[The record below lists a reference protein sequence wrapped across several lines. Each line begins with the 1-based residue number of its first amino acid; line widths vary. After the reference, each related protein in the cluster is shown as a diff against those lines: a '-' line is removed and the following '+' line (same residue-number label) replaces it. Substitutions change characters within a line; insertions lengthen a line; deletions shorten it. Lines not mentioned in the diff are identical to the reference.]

1 MDDRHTLDE
10 FGRMIDRCCDQ
21 ASRVD
26 ARSALAGGALGLLL
40 SSRHGR
46 GLLGKA
52 LKYGVVAGLGALAW
66 QTRHER
72 SGYDADETREMTR
85 PPVAMPEVDEPPE
98 VFESPNDDTAS
109 GDSSRA
115 PGFPGP

>member
-1 MDDRHTLDE
+1 MDDRHTSDE
-10 FGRMIDRCCDQ
+10 FGRLIDRCCDQ
-21 ASRVD
+21 AGRVD

-66 QTRHER
+66 QTRRQR
-72 SGYDADETREMTR
+72 SGYDADEAREMTR
-85 PPVAMPEVDEPPE
+85 PPAARPGDGEPSEAGDAPR
-98 VFESPNDDTAS
+98 DAGAS
-109 GDSSRA
+109 GEAPRA